1 MKPAMKLNPSNPTVL
16 EGINGIRRVI
26 SNYDISLNQAALL
39 SALPPFDTPID
50 KRITPSEVAEVMGI
64 TRGGVT
70 RLCRAL
76 LDRKLIAHD
85 RSPDD
90 WRFVLLQR
98 TRKGDVLMTR
108 MLLEAS
114 LTQELMSA
122 VA

>member
-1 MKPAMKLNPSNPTVL
+1 MKPMQIKPSNPSVL
-16 EGINGIRRVI
+16 ERINGMRRII

-39 SALPPFDTPID
+39 STLPPFDTPID

-70 RLCRAL
+70 RLCRSL
-76 LDRKLIAHD
+76 IERKLIAHD

-90 WRFVLLQR
+90 WRYVLLQR
-98 TRKGDVLMTR
+98 TKKGDALVLR

-114 LTQELMSA
+114 LAQELVPA
-122 VA
+122 A

>member
-16 EGINGIRRVI
+16 EGINGIRKI
-26 SNYDISLNQAALL
+26 INNYDISFNQAALL
-39 SALPPFDTPID
+39 SALPPFETPIE

-76 LDRKLIAHD
+76 IDRKLIAHD

-90 WRFVLLQR
+90 WRYVLLQR
-98 TRKGDVLMTR
+98 TKKGDALMAR
-108 MLLEAS
+108 MLHEANG
-114 LTQELMSA
+114 TQELA